1 MKKLLLFSSVSLL
14 CVGQLFAQSMLTL
27 VTSSTPATACTAPCN
42 GTATVT
48 SVTGG
53 TPPYTYLWNP
63 AGQNTQTATGLCPG
77 QHQVG
82 VWDAST
88 PLPKQGTVL
97 VNVICTT
104 TGINVF
110 DNNANVSVF
119 PNPVS
124 DKLSIGLSNLSA
136 EGIKEIFVFNALGEK
151 VLNQKFSNN
160 LFVGNLPAGIYFL
173 ELKNE
178 NSSYRTKFIKE

>member
-1 MKKLLLFSSVSLL
+1 MKKLLLFTSVSLF
-14 CVGQLFAQSMLTL
+14 CVGQALSQNMLTL
-27 VTSSTPATACTAPCN
+27 VTSSTPATACTTPCN
-42 GTATVT
+42 GTASVT

-63 AGQNTQTATGLCPG
+63 AAQNTQTATGLCPG

-82 VWDAST
+82 VWDSST
-88 PLPKQGTVL
+88 PFPKQGSVL

-104 TGINVF
+104 TGISVF
-110 DNNANVSVF
+110 DNNVSVSVF

-124 DKLSIGLSNLSA
+124 DNVYITLSNLNIEA
-136 EGIKEIFVFNALGEK
+136 MKEIFVFNSLGEK

-160 LFVGNLPAGIYFL
+160 LFVGNLPAGVYFL
-173 ELKNE
+173 EIKNE
-178 NSSYRTKFIKE
+178 NNSFRTKFIKE